1 MNQPSINQQEHK
13 SIEEIVKKVK
23 GDKKYTVPENWPFA
37 EARRLFKAWLPDGY
51 IGFLDRM
58 RSALWA

>member
-37 EARRLFKAWLPDGY
+37 EARRLFKAWLPDGDSQ
-51 IGFLDRM
+51 IF
-58 RSALWA
+58 